1 MGIRIALAGNPNS
14 GKTTL
19 FNALTGSNQYVGNW
33 PGVTVEKKDGP
44 LKRRPDVIIQDL
56 PGIYSLSPY
65 SLEEVITRGYLVD
78 ERPDAILNIVDGTN
92 IERNLYLTTQLVS
105 LGIPIV
111 IAINMM
117 DVVRKN
123 GDKIDLKKLSA
134 AMKCPV
140 VEISALKG
148 TGIDEVAEAALQ
160 AVSVKRT
167 GEPPRIFRGN
177 VEHAIAHIEESLEDK
192 VPRESLRWHAIK
204 VFERDKEVLKKL
216 SLDAELLAHIEEHI
230 RDCEQELD
238 DDAEAI
244 IIDQSYAYVEEIV
257 RKAVVKK
264 PRKNNLS
271 VSDKIDR
278 VVTNRWLALPIFAVV
293 VWLMYFIAVQT
304 VGGWLTDWANE
315 GVFGEGWFVCG
326 TVDTKAFSAPEIT
339 ARREADPSFTWK
351 NVHGRY
357 VAATKIAAAWEA
369 AYRRQTGLAEDV
381 PLTTVTNDY
390 ATVVHT
396 EHLDH
401 EVAEKVKAHVVFE
414 DSETGEIDKASSRDY
429 DFADYMLTRH
439 IAKPDPSHFGLWVP
453 GLPVLAERLF
463 DRLDIP
469 PDGWLH
475 TLVFDVLF
483 GGVATVLGFVPQ
495 IMIIFLFL
503 AFLED
508 SGYMSRVAFIM
519 DRLFRAFGLSGKS
532 FIPMLIGMGCG
543 VPAVMASRTIES
555 QRDRRMTIMLAT
567 SIPCGAKYAIIAMFT
582 TAFFKGNAFVAT
594 AMYLLGIAVIVFGGL
609 ALKKTAAFAGDP
621 ATFVMELPA
630 YHFPSVCGMLR
641 SMWDRTSHYIVK
653 AGTLIFPACVIIWY
667 MMHFNWTF
675 TMVATVDQSILH
687 DIGSCIGWLLAPL
700 GFGNWEGAVATAAAL
715 VAKEQSVANLAMFA
729 GDTEAVGV
737 AQGIHALF
745 DSWNAGAGLASLTGL
760 SFLIMNLWDPPCI
773 AAMAT
778 IWREMGCA
786 KWGAIALAFQLLVGY
801 SMALVVFQLGGW
813 LFYGRPFGFWTAVA
827 ILLLLYILYLV
838 FRPMPKLKAETK

>member
-1 MGIRIALAGNPNS
+1 MGIRIALAGNPNC

-33 PGVTVEKKDGP
+33 PGVTVEKKDGRL
-44 LKRRPDVIIQDL
+44 LKRPDVVLQDL

-78 ERPDAILNIVDGTN
+78 ERPDAILDIVDGTN

-123 GDKIDLKKLSA
+123 GDRIDLKKLSA
-134 AMKCPV
+134 ALKCPV

-148 TGIDEVAEAALQ
+148 TGVDEAVEAVMGV
-160 AVSVKRT
+160 VSVKHT

-204 VFERDKEVLKKL
+204 VFERDKEVLKRL
-216 SLDAELLAHIEEHI
+216 ALDKELLAHLEEHI

-244 IIDQSYAYVEEIV
+244 IIDQSYAYVEEV
-257 RKAVVKK
+257 VKRAVVKK
-264 PRKNNLS
+264 PRKNKLS

-326 TVDTKAFSAPEIT
+326 TVDTKAFSAPEVT
-339 ARREADPSFTWK
+339 ARREADPSFTWE
-351 NVHGRY
+351 NVSGQYALSRRI
-357 VAATKIAAAWEA
+357 VGAWEA
-369 AYRRQTGLAEDV
+369 AYLKEVGLPEDA
-381 PLTTVTNDY
+381 PNRD
-390 ATVVHT
+390 
-396 EHLDH
+396 
-401 EVAEKVKAHVVFE
+401 EVLFTCDPAIAAKVKVHIVV
-414 DSETGEIDKASSRDY
+414 DDPETGEIDKAATRDY
-429 DFADYMLTRH
+429 GFNDYLFAHGMSRQS
-439 IAKPDPSHFGLWVP
+439 PNPSDFGLWVP
-453 GLPVLAERLF
+453 GLPALTERLF
-463 DRLDIP
+463 DRLGIP

-475 TLVFDVLF
+475 ALVFDVF
-483 GGVATVLGFVPQ
+483 FMGVGTVLGFAPQ

-609 ALKKTAAFAGDP
+609 ALKKTAVFAGDP

-630 YHFPSVCGMLR
+630 YHFPSVGGMLR

-675 TMVATVDQSILH
+675 SMVETLDQSILH
-687 DIGSCIGWLLAPL
+687 DIGSCIAWFFAPL

-729 GDTEAVGV
+729 GNTDAVGT
-737 AQGIHALF
+737 AQAIHALF

-786 KWGAIALAFQLLVGY
+786 KWGAIALLFQLLVGY

-813 LFYGRPFGFWTAVA
+813 LFYGRPFGFWTAAA
-827 ILLLLYILYLV
+827 ILLLLFTLYLV
-838 FRPMPKLKAETK
+838 FRPMPKSRTATR